1 MNPAWTLLAKVVTA
15 FALLALFAYGCSR
28 AVRWAKKSGSGG
40 GLVGTALLFFS
51 FGGALDPARE
61 VAAEQRKLK
70 RSEEGSGDPD
80 PDPDS
85 MDSE

>member
-1 MNPAWTLLAKVVTA
+1 MDPAWTLLAKIVAV
-15 FALLALFAYGCSR
+15 FALFALIAYGCSR
-28 AVRWAKKSGSGG
+28 AVLWAKKRGRGG

-70 RSEEGSGDPD
+70 RSEEDSGDPD
-80 PDPDS
+80 PDSVDS
-85 MDSE
+85 D